1 MPVPKYDA
9 VFEYSNPTTLRITIA
24 KTSRYSDLIEALEY
38 SGMATHINQFPNKM
52 IVEVV
57 RNPCW
62 TIEQFE
68 EDMSDIFSR
77 SVGINS
83 IGGMIGGIGPV
94 GDISATGLEDEQ
106 EENNATI
113 NILNDNN

>member
-24 KTSRYSDLIEALEY
+24 KTSRYPDLIEALEY
-38 SGMATHINQFPNKM
+38 SGMVTQINRFPNKM

-62 TIEQFE
+62 TIEHFE
-68 EDMSDIFSR
+68 EDMSTILSR
-77 SVGINS
+77 SVGIHS
-83 IGGMIGGIGPV
+83 IGGIGLSD
-94 GDISATGLEDEQ
+94 DIAAPSL
-106 EENNATI
+106 EENNPS
-113 NILNDNN
+113 NMLDENN